1 MNATTLTKTVITTT
15 AVAAILI
22 GATAVSAE
30 AKTDTID
37 GSKTAAYQG
46 RIYQIDELVAM
57 EKERM
62 ARDYVKY
69 AAARARLAASQ
80 IGPPPGEPRPS
91 NRWGV
96 GGSEL

>member
-1 MNATTLTKTVITTT
+1 MNINTWTKTVITT
-15 AVAAILI
+15 AVTAILI
-22 GATAVSAE
+22 GAAAVPAE
-30 AKTDTID
+30 AKTDTFD
-37 GSKTAAYQG
+37 GDTTAASQG
-46 RIYQIDELVAM
+46 RVYQIDELVAM

-69 AAARARLAASQ
+69 AAARARLAESS
-80 IGPPPGEPRPS
+80 IGPPPGGPSLS

>member
-1 MNATTLTKTVITTT
+1 MNANTWTKTVITT
-15 AVAAILI
+15 AVAASLI
-22 GATAVSAE
+22 GAAAVPAE

-37 GSKTAAYQG
+37 GSTAAAYGG

-57 EKERM
+57 QKERM

-69 AAARARLAASQ
+69 AAARARLAKSPM
-80 IGPPPGEPRPS
+80 GPRPGGPSLS

-96 GGSEL
+96 GGSDL